1 MKMCNNC
8 KRVVDDNQ
16 SFCQYC
22 GKNSFENITL
32 HSEDEI
38 KLELQQKKA
47 EKEAKKEKRLKSL
60 KRAVIIFVAINV
72 IVYLITLIV
81 FLVFDN
87 DKNETEGATT
97 VSWSAANI
105 ESAAFSKEF
114 EFLMIQ

>member
-38 KLELQQKKA
+38 KLELQQKRA
-47 EKEAKKEKRLKSL
+47 EKEAKKRKKAEKFKKSSNFL
-60 KRAVIIFVAINV
+60 CCDKCYRIFN
-72 IVYLITLIV
+72 Y
-81 FLVFDN
+81 FNCRF
-87 DKNETEGATT
+87 
-97 VSWSAANI
+97 SA
-105 ESAAFSKEF
+105 
-114 EFLMIQ
+114 